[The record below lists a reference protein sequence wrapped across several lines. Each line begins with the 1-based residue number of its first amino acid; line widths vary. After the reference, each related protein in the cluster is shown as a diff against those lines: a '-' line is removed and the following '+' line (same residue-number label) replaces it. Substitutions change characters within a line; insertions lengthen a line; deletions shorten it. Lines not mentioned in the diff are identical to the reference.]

1 VVFAVF
7 VIVFC
12 FCGCTQV
19 DTTIPACALR
29 GIGGIE
35 IDGFDFVE
43 MIRGEEAVR
52 VEISLL
58 SLNGMKLFGYEKGRV
73 LPNYDGEPV
82 IADVYVLKDCEG
94 EESCSYLV
102 VEGNFGL
109 IIKDITPEGISSMWD
124 ELYVCNIDSDAQDE
138 IIVHQLVGSAGG
150 AGSYK
155 ARIFKVIGN
164 EIEEL
169 YCFDNENM
177 LYTGFFGRLKNGYVV
192 EIRNSFTGKKHK
204 LDMSGEE
211 RYEGVLFDADGKV
224 IKNSGWGVMCDSF
237 CEFSPNDIDGDGIYE
252 IVCKQYVSL
261 YSHSDG
267 LGLAESVLRFDE
279 GSQSFEVIDSD
290 FHAWDD

>member
-1 VVFAVF
+1 
-7 VIVFC
+7 
-12 FCGCTQV
+12 
-19 DTTIPACALR
+19 
-29 GIGGIE
+29 
-35 IDGFDFVE
+35 
-43 MIRGEEAVR
+43 M
-52 VEISLL
+52 
-58 SLNGMKLFGYEKGRV
+58 
-73 LPNYDGEPV
+73 
-82 IADVYVLKDCEG
+82 
-94 EESCSYLV
+94 
-102 VEGNFGL
+102 
-109 IIKDITPEGISSMWD
+109 
-124 ELYVCNIDSDAQDE
+124 
-138 IIVHQLVGSAGG
+138 HQLVGSAGG